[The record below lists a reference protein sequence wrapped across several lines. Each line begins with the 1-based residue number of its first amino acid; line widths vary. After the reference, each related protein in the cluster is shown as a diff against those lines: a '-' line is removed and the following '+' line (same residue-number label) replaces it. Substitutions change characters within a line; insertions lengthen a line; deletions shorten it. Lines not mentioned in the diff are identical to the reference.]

1 MEINKLSYDHQQ
13 QTEELERIIQG
24 LRDELSLTLSRSK
37 SRSEEVD
44 GQLKE
49 TQERLSRRVEELE
62 AEVR

>member
-37 SRSEEVD
+37 SRSEEVE
-44 GQLKE
+44 GQLKDM
-49 TQERLSRRVEELE
+49 QERLSRRVEELE

>member
-37 SRSEEVD
+37 SRSEEVE

-49 TQERLSRRVEELE
+49 MQERLLRRVEELE

>member
-13 QTEELERIIQG
+13 QTEELERIIQA

-37 SRSEEVD
+37 SRSEEVE

-49 TQERLSRRVEELE
+49 MQERLSRRVEELE

>member
-1 MEINKLSYDHQQ
+1 MDINKLSYDHQQ

-37 SRSEEVD
+37 SRSEEVE

-49 TQERLSRRVEELE
+49 MQERLSRRVEELE

>member
-37 SRSEEVD
+37 SRSEEVE
-44 GQLKE
+44 GKLKE
-49 TQERLSRRVEELE
+49 MQERLSRRVEELE

>member
-13 QTEELERIIQG
+13 QTEEFERIIQG

-37 SRSEEVD
+37 SRSEEVE

-49 TQERLSRRVEELE
+49 MQERLSRRVEELE

>member
-13 QTEELERIIQG
+13 QTEKLERIIQG

-37 SRSEEVD
+37 SRSEEVE

-49 TQERLSRRVEELE
+49 MQERLSRRVEELE

>member
-13 QTEELERIIQG
+13 QMEELERIIQG

-37 SRSEEVD
+37 SRSEEVE

>member
-37 SRSEEVD
+37 SRSEEVE

-49 TQERLSRRVEELE
+49 MQERLSRRVKELE

>member
-37 SRSEEVD
+37 SKSEEVE

-49 TQERLSRRVEELE
+49 MQERLSRRVEELE

>member
-13 QTEELERIIQG
+13 QMEELERIIQG

-37 SRSEEVD
+37 SRSGEVE

-49 TQERLSRRVEELE
+49 MQERLSRRVEELE

>member
-37 SRSEEVD
+37 SRSEEVE
-44 GQLKE
+44 GLLKE
-49 TQERLSRRVEELE
+49 MQERLSRRVEELE

>member
-37 SRSEEVD
+37 SRSEEVE

-49 TQERLSRRVEELE
+49 MQERLSRRVEELE

>member
-37 SRSEEVD
+37 LRSEEVE

-49 TQERLSRRVEELE
+49 MQERLSRRVEELE

>member
-13 QTEELERIIQG
+13 QTEELERIIQR

-37 SRSEEVD
+37 SRSEEVE

-49 TQERLSRRVEELE
+49 MQERLSRRVEELE

>member
-37 SRSEEVD
+37 SRSEEVE

-49 TQERLSRRVEELE
+49 MQERLSRRVEELE
-62 AEVR
+62 VEVR

>member
-37 SRSEEVD
+37 SRSEEVE

-49 TQERLSRRVEELE
+49 MQERLSRRVEGLE

>member
-24 LRDELSLTLSRSK
+24 LRDKLSLTLSRSK
-37 SRSEEVD
+37 SRSEEVE

-49 TQERLSRRVEELE
+49 MQERLSRRVEELE

>member
-37 SRSEEVD
+37 SRSEEVE

>member
-13 QTEELERIIQG
+13 QTEELEQIIQG

-37 SRSEEVD
+37 SRSEEVE

-49 TQERLSRRVEELE
+49 MQERLSRRVEELE

>member
-13 QTEELERIIQG
+13 QTEELDRIIQG

-37 SRSEEVD
+37 SRSEEVE

>member
-37 SRSEEVD
+37 SRSEEVE

-49 TQERLSRRVEELE
+49 MQERLSRRVEELK

>member
-13 QTEELERIIQG
+13 QTEELEQIIQG

-37 SRSEEVD
+37 SRSEEVE
-44 GQLKE
+44 GKLKE
-49 TQERLSRRVEELE
+49 MQERLSRRVEELE

>member
-37 SRSEEVD
+37 SKSEEVE

-49 TQERLSRRVEELE
+49 MQERLSRRVEGLE

>member
-37 SRSEEVD
+37 SRSEEVE

-49 TQERLSRRVEELE
+49 MQERLSRRVEELE
-62 AEVR
+62 DEVR